1 MKNLAIAAA
10 FLVALGGCQGGPADD
25 VTSIPGKGAISVQIV
40 PNPIVATPAANG
52 AYNFPFEVVVRETG
66 GRPVDIHTVDANVL
80 LGGALSLGRESWDAQ
95 RIRSLG
101 YSTKLPA
108 RGELRYRFSPTK
120 EVPDERL
127 FTSVSADLTV
137 EAVDDTG
144 APTSATT
151 NVTITR

>member
-1 MKNLAIAAA
+1 MKNLAIAAV

-25 VTSIPGKGAISVQIV
+25 IISIPGKGAISVQIV

-52 AYNFPFEVVVRETG
+52 TYSFPFEVVVRETG
-66 GRPVDIHTVDANVL
+66 GRPVDIHNVDANVL
-80 LGGALSLGRESWDAQ
+80 LGGSLSLGRESWDAQ
-95 RIRSLG
+95 DIRSLG

-108 RGELRYRFSPTK
+108 HGELRYRFSPTK

-144 APTSATT
+144 SPTRATT

>member
-25 VTSIPGKGAISVQIV
+25 VTAIPGKGAISVQIV
-40 PNPIVATPAANG
+40 PNPIVAKPAPNG
-52 AYNFPFEVVVRETG
+52 TYTFPFEVVVRETG
-66 GRPVDIHTVDANVL
+66 GRPVEIQTVDANVL
-80 LGGALSLGRESWDAQ
+80 LGGALSLGRESWDGK

-101 YSTKLPA
+101 YSTTLPA
-108 RGELRYRFSPTK
+108 RGEMRYRFSPTK

-137 EAVDDTG
+137 EALDDTG